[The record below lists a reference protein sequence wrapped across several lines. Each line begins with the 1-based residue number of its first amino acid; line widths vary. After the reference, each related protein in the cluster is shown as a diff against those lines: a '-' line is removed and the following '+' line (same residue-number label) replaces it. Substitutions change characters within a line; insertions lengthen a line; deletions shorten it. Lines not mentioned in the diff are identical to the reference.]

1 MNIGRPKKNCK
12 IRARIP
18 PRYKLTKFDF
28 KSTQRKKSRSS
39 RERDF
44 YTRRR
49 AQKRAH
55 FFARVRKRRDSFFRV
70 TSSPKRGKKKREG
83 CRLNLNPKVTSKK
96 IRDGES
102 RVRAI
107 VFSAAFRS
115 FRGVK
120 KLPRSF
126 LPPVLADFYPRRATR
141 AGPIFREPI
150 FFFLRER
157 ERERAGREKREF
169 VRNENTCLGDE
180 GRRFDF

>member
-1 MNIGRPKKNCK
+1 
-12 IRARIP
+12 
-18 PRYKLTKFDF
+18 
-28 KSTQRKKSRSS
+28 
-39 RERDF
+39 
-44 YTRRR
+44 
-49 AQKRAH
+49 
-55 FFARVRKRRDSFFRV
+55 
-70 TSSPKRGKKKREG
+70 
-83 CRLNLNPKVTSKK
+83 LNPKVTSKK

-150 FFFLRER
+150 FFFCERER
-157 ERERAGREKREF
+157 ERER
-169 VRNENTCLGDE
+169 E
-180 GRRFDF
+180 GKKESSLETKTRVWVTKDDVSIFDLVFFLCVVVC